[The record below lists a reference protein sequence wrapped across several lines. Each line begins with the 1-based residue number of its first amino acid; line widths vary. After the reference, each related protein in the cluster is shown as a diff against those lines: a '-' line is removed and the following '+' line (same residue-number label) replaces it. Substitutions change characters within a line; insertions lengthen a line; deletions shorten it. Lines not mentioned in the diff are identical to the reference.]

1 MADAAASVATS
12 AARPRRRYLQIIL
25 LIARIVLGLL
35 FLYAAYAKLHYA
47 GAWHLRDYH
56 FLFAFGINS
65 YEMLSPEN
73 ALLLARVL
81 PWMEVALGILLITG
95 IALRWVGSV
104 ATVLLI
110 VFMYA
115 LARAAFLKLEINCGC
130 FGNQSTSPARELMLD
145 SLLLLTSIAIT
156 VNAFLSRRA
165 SQRAR
170 SFRVESGSRQCL
182 GGRNPPKPWRRR
194 ATLR

>member
-1 MADAAASVATS
+1 MSKVRAMELSQRAQLDAAVQSDVNLGNTRNVSGTPTLFVIPPRPDHPVALGSGAVRAAQAVSRFLAGAALSTMADAAASVATS

-65 YEMLSPEN
+65 YEMLSLEN

-81 PWMEVALGILLITG
+81 ALDGSGARHAPDYRHWPALGRLDHH
-95 IALRWVGSV
+95 
-104 ATVLLI
+104 
-110 VFMYA
+110 
-115 LARAAFLKLEINCGC
+115 RAADRFHVRPG
-130 FGNQSTSPARELMLD
+130 ARRD
-145 SLLLLTSIAIT
+145 S
-156 VNAFLSRRA
+156 
-165 SQRAR
+165 
-170 SFRVESGSRQCL
+170 
-182 GGRNPPKPWRRR
+182 
-194 ATLR
+194 

>member
-1 MADAAASVATS
+1 MAEAVPMAIS
-12 AARPRRRYLQIIL
+12 AAPPRRRWVRIAL
-25 LIARIVLGLL
+25 LIARIALGLL

-81 PWMEVALGILLITG
+81 PWLEVALGLLLISG
-95 IALRWVGSV
+95 IALRWVGSITT
-104 ATVLLI
+104 ALLI

-115 LARAAFLKLEINCGC
+115 LARAAVKGLAINCGC
-130 FGNQSTSPARELMLD
+130 FGNESTSPARELVLD
-145 SLLLLTSIAIT
+145 SLLLLTAVAIT
-156 VNAFLSRRA
+156 VGAFLSHRA
-165 SQRAR
+165 NNPRAP
-170 SFRVESGSRQCL
+170 Q
-182 GGRNPPKPWRRR
+182 
-194 ATLR
+194 

>member
-1 MADAAASVATS
+1 MAETLPMAVS
-12 AARPRRRYLQIIL
+12 AALPRRRWVRIIL
-25 LIARIVLGLL
+25 LLARITLGLL

-65 YEMLSPEN
+65 YEMLSPQN

-81 PWMEVALGILLITG
+81 PWLEVALGLLLISG

-104 ATVLLI
+104 TTALLI

-115 LARAAFLKLEINCGC
+115 LARAAVKGLAINCGC
-130 FGNQSTSPARELMLD
+130 FGNESTSPARELAVD
-145 SLLLLTSIAIT
+145 SLLLLTAVAIT
-156 VNAFLSRRA
+156 VNAFLSHRA
-165 SQRAR
+165 N
-170 SFRVESGSRQCL
+170 
-182 GGRNPPKPWRRR
+182 NPPAPQ
-194 ATLR
+194 

>member
-1 MADAAASVATS
+1 MAEAAPMAMP
-12 AARPRRRYLQIIL
+12 AAPFSRRYVRIAL
-25 LIARIVLGLL
+25 LIARLALGVL

-81 PWMEVALGILLITG
+81 PWLEVALGVLLLSG
-95 IALRWVGSV
+95 IALRWVGS
-104 ATVLLI
+104 ATTLLLI

-115 LARAAFLKLEINCGC
+115 LARAAINGLAINCGC
-130 FGNQSTSPARELMLD
+130 FGNESTSPARELVVD
-145 SLLLLTSIAIT
+145 SALLLTAVAVT
-156 VNAFLSRRA
+156 VGAFFSHRA
-165 SQRAR
+165 S
-170 SFRVESGSRQCL
+170 G
-182 GGRNPPKPWRRR
+182 PPVSQ
-194 ATLR
+194 

>member
-1 MADAAASVATS
+1 MADAVASVATTAS
-12 AARPRRRYLQIIL
+12 RPRRLYLQIIL
-25 LIARIVLGLL
+25 LAARVALGLL

-65 YEMLSPEN
+65 YEMLSTEN

-81 PWMEVALGILLITG
+81 PWAEVALGVLLISG
-95 IALRWVGSV
+95 IGLRWVGSI
-104 ATVLLI
+104 TTLLLI

-115 LARAAFLKLEINCGC
+115 LARAAIKGLAINCGC
-130 FGNQSTSPARELMLD
+130 FGNESTSPARELIVD

-156 VNAFLSRRA
+156 ANAFLSRRVAPA
-165 SQRAR
+165 SEQPQ
-170 SFRVESGSRQCL
+170 V
-182 GGRNPPKPWRRR
+182 
-194 ATLR
+194 

>member
-1 MADAAASVATS
+1 MADAAPMEVSLS
-12 AARPRRRYLQIIL
+12 RPRRYRYTRIAL
-25 LIARIVLGLL
+25 LIGRMALGVL

-65 YEMLSPEN
+65 YEMLSFEG

-81 PWMEVALGILLITG
+81 PWLEVALGLLLISG

-104 ATVLLI
+104 TTLLLI

-115 LARAAFLKLEINCGC
+115 LARAAIQGLAINCGC
-130 FGNQSTSPARELMLD
+130 FGNQSTSPARELVLD
-145 SLLLLTSIAIT
+145 SLLLLTAVAVT
-156 VNAFLSRRA
+156 VGAFLSRRPG
-165 SQRAR
+165 R
-170 SFRVESGSRQCL
+170 SPEQ
-182 GGRNPPKPWRRR
+182 PAQP
-194 ATLR
+194 A